1 MRCLFRLVL
10 YGAYLFWKHTFYG
23 VRNEI
28 NDKEVSFNIVCA
40 TAMLSIVTCLDF
52 ILLYVLL
59 FKKNKYTSCVL
70 TGYETVG
77 TIIVYFIPLLLF
89 LFLFLKKRKY
99 IDVIRSLENEKNK
112 KSLSLIFWIIYM
124 TIPII
129 ALIFIS

>member
-99 IDVIRSLENEKNK
+99 IDVIRSLE
-112 KSLSLIFWIIYM
+112 
-124 TIPII
+124 
-129 ALIFIS
+129 